1 MSVPPDRARDEDFVS
16 TDELVQRRGAVPLR
30 SVEDLTHEDPFSGD
44 QEYVEFLR
52 DLYESRRT
60 PTP

>member
-1 MSVPPDRARDEDFVS
+1 MSVPPDGARGEDFVS
-16 TDELVQRRGAVPLR
+16 TDELMQRQGVVPLR
-30 SVEDLTHEDPFSGD
+30 SVEDLTHEDPFSTD

-60 PTP
+60 PAP